1 MCLLAAMPGP
11 ISNGFASWPLPAHI
25 LGNKARMSDVLDD
38 NVRRSLP
45 SRVCRVV
52 VVVVRRVALV
62 VVVLALQAVVL
73 ALVLEV
79 LVVLALLLE
88 VLAPLLEVMALP
100 LDVLVVLPL
109 ASVLGSAPPNRAPKG
124 RRKP

>member
-11 ISNGFASWPLPAHI
+11 ISNGFASWPLPVHN
-25 LGNKARMSDVLDD
+25 LGNKARMSNVLDD

-79 LVVLALLLE
+79 LALLALPLEVLALLALLLE
-88 VLAPLLEVMALP
+88 VLALLL
-100 LDVLVVLPL
+100 L
-109 ASVLGSAPPNRAPKG
+109 ASVLGSALPNRAPKG
-124 RRKP
+124 R